1 MLMRALIFITVF
13 VFATR
18 GWAGTAALAMP
29 DRWSA
34 EVAQAVLMDGGNAV
48 DAAIAATFML
58 AVTLPDAGN
67 IGGGGFMT
75 AYMDDEAVF
84 LDFRE
89 RAPAKAYRD
98 MFLDEGG
105 NFQQR
110 LSLVGGK
117 ASGVPG
123 TVRGMQEAH
132 SRYGTLPWRRLLA
145 PAIGIARDGF
155 AVSETMFELAVEKIA
170 EDAGETNFHR
180 YFGRMQKGEIFKQ
193 AELAATLEL
202 LAQDPDAFYSGVPA
216 RQLVA
221 QMEAT
226 GGQISLSDLETYKA
240 IWREPLRDNW
250 REFEVLSAPPPS
262 SGGFALVQLLK
273 LREFSDQYFSGLWHN
288 EARYVH
294 LMAELEKRVYADRAE
309 YLGDPDYVAVPM
321 DRLLEDDYLRAR
333 VSSVNPEAISPIE
346 TVSAGLESTETTHFS
361 IIDAEGNAVSLTTT
375 LNWDFGS
382 GVVVEGAGFLLNNQM
397 DDFSAK
403 VGVPNKFGVVGNDRN
418 AIFPGKRM
426 LSSMSPTIL
435 LRDGE
440 PALVIGTS
448 GGSTIITTVFQVI
461 LNMQDFDMPLQEAV
475 DALRFHHQLPQALLI
490 RHDQREVPVATRK
503 GLEKLGYAVEEN
515 SWGNLGKVHAI
526 SAENGK
532 LTAVSDIRAQGEG
545 RVIEIPETA
554 PN

>member
-155 AVSETMFELAVEKIA
+155 AVSETIFELAVEKIA

-321 DRLLEDDYLRAR
+321 DKLLEDDYLRAR
-333 VSSVNPEAISPIE
+333 ASSVNPEAISPIE

-418 AIFPGKRM
+418 AIVPGKRM

-503 GLEKLGYAVEEN
+503 GLEELGYAVEEN

-545 RVIEIPETA
+545 RVIEIPESA

>member
-155 AVSETMFELAVEKIA
+155 AVSETIFELAVEKIA

-321 DRLLEDDYLRAR
+321 GKLLEDDYLRAR
-333 VSSVNPEAISPIE
+333 ASSVNPEAISPIE

-418 AIFPGKRM
+418 AIVPGKRM

-545 RVIEIPETA
+545 RVIEIPESA

>member
-1 MLMRALIFITVF
+1 MRALIFITVF

-333 VSSVNPEAISPIE
+333 ASSVNPEAISPIE

-418 AIFPGKRM
+418 AIVPGKRM

>member
-321 DRLLEDDYLRAR
+321 DKLLEDDYLRAR
-333 VSSVNPEAISPIE
+333 ASSVNPEAISPIE

-418 AIFPGKRM
+418 AIVPGKRM

>member
-1 MLMRALIFITVF
+1 MRALLFITVF
-13 VFATR
+13 VFSAS
-18 GWAGTAALAMP
+18 GYAGTAAVAMP

-34 EVAQAVLMDGGNAV
+34 EASQAVLMDGGNAV
-48 DAAIAATFML
+48 DAAVAATFVL
-58 AVTLPDAGN
+58 AVTLPEAGN

-75 AYMDDEAVF
+75 AYLGGEPVF

-89 RAPAKAYRD
+89 RAPAKAHRD

-110 LSLVGGK
+110 MSIVGGK

-132 SRYGTLPWRRLLA
+132 SRYGSLPWKRLLA
-145 PAIGIARDGF
+145 PAIEIARDGF
-155 AVSETMFELAVEKIA
+155 AVPEELFDLAVEKIQ

-180 YFGRMQKGEIFKQ
+180 YFGRMKKGEVFKQ

-202 LAQDPDAFYSGVPA
+202 LAEDPDAFYSGMPA

-221 QMEAT
+221 QMETSDGA
-226 GGQISLSDLETYKA
+226 ISMGDLAAYKA
-240 IWREPLRDNW
+240 VWREPLRDKW
-250 REFEVLSAPPPS
+250 REYEVLSAPPPS

-273 LREFSDQYFSGLWHN
+273 LREFTDQHFAELWHN

-309 YLGDPDYVAVPM
+309 YLGDPDQVTVPLAA
-321 DRLLEDDYLRAR
+321 LLADDYLRGRAR
-333 VSSVNPEAISPIE
+333 GVNPDAISPIE
-346 TVSAGLESTETTHFS
+346 AVSPGLESTETTHFS
-361 IIDAEGNAVSLTTT
+361 IIDPMGNAVSLTTT

-382 GVVVEGAGFLLNNQM
+382 GVVVEGAGYVLNNQM

-403 VGVPNKFGVVGNDRN
+403 VGVPNKFGVVGSDRN
-418 AIFPGKRM
+418 SIAPGKRM

-435 LRDGE
+435 LREGE
-440 PALVIGTS
+440 PALVIGAS

-461 LNMQDFDMPLQEAV
+461 LNMQDFDMPLPEAV
-475 DALRFHHQLPQALLI
+475 NALRFHHQLPQALLI

-503 GLEKLGYAVEEN
+503 GLEGLGYAVEEN

-532 LTAVSDIRAQGEG
+532 LTAAADIRARGEA
-545 RVIEIPETA
+545 RVIEIPPVSA
-554 PN
+554 N

>member
-418 AIFPGKRM
+418 AIVPGKRM

-545 RVIEIPETA
+545 RVIEIPESA

>member
-1 MLMRALIFITVF
+1 MRALIFITVF

-155 AVSETMFELAVEKIA
+155 AVSETIFELAVEKIA

-180 YFGRMQKGEIFKQ
+180 YFGRMRKGEIFKQ
-193 AELAATLEL
+193 AELATTLEL

-240 IWREPLRDNW
+240 VWREPLRDNW

-321 DRLLEDDYLRAR
+321 DKLLEDDYLRAR
-333 VSSVNPEAISPIE
+333 ASSVNPEAISPIE

-418 AIFPGKRM
+418 AIVPGKRM

-545 RVIEIPETA
+545 RVIEIPESA

>member
-418 AIFPGKRM
+418 AIVPGKRM

>member
-1 MLMRALIFITVF
+1 MLMRALLFITVF
-13 VFATR
+13 VFSAS
-18 GWAGTAALAMP
+18 GYAGTAAVAMP

-34 EVAQAVLMDGGNAV
+34 EASQAVLMDGGNAV
-48 DAAIAATFML
+48 DAAVAATFVL
-58 AVTLPDAGN
+58 AVTLPEAGN

-75 AYMDDEAVF
+75 AYLGGEPVF

-89 RAPAKAYRD
+89 RAPAKAHRD

-110 LSLVGGK
+110 MSIVGGK

-132 SRYGTLPWRRLLA
+132 SRYGSLPWKRLLA
-145 PAIGIARDGF
+145 PAIEIARDGF
-155 AVSETMFELAVEKIA
+155 AVPEELFDLAVEKIQ

-180 YFGRMQKGEIFKQ
+180 YFGRMKKGEVFKQ

-202 LAQDPDAFYSGVPA
+202 LAEDPDAFYSGMPA

-221 QMEAT
+221 QMETSDGA
-226 GGQISLSDLETYKA
+226 ISMGDLAAYKA
-240 IWREPLRDNW
+240 VWREPLRDKW
-250 REFEVLSAPPPS
+250 REYEVLSAPPPS

-273 LREFSDQYFSGLWHN
+273 LREFTDQHFAELWHN

-309 YLGDPDYVAVPM
+309 YLGDPDQVTVPLAA
-321 DRLLEDDYLRAR
+321 LLADDYLRGRAR
-333 VSSVNPEAISPIE
+333 GVNPDAISPIE
-346 TVSAGLESTETTHFS
+346 AVSPGLESTETTHFS
-361 IIDAEGNAVSLTTT
+361 IIDPMGNAVSLTTT

-382 GVVVEGAGFLLNNQM
+382 GVVVEGAGYVLNNQM

-403 VGVPNKFGVVGNDRN
+403 VGVPNKFGVVGSDRN
-418 AIFPGKRM
+418 SIAPGKRM

-435 LRDGE
+435 LREGE
-440 PALVIGTS
+440 PALVIGAS

-461 LNMQDFDMPLQEAV
+461 LNMQDFDMPLPEAV
-475 DALRFHHQLPQALLI
+475 NALRFHHQLPQALLI

-503 GLEKLGYAVEEN
+503 GLEGLGYAVEEN

-532 LTAVSDIRAQGEG
+532 LTAAADIRARGEA
-545 RVIEIPETA
+545 RVIEIPPVSA
-554 PN
+554 N

>member
-155 AVSETMFELAVEKIA
+155 AVSETIFELAVEKIA

-418 AIFPGKRM
+418 AIVPGKRM

-545 RVIEIPETA
+545 RVIEIPESA

>member
-1 MLMRALIFITVF
+1 MRALIFITVF

-155 AVSETMFELAVEKIA
+155 AVSETIFELAVEKIA

-180 YFGRMQKGEIFKQ
+180 YFGRMRKGEIFKQ
-193 AELAATLEL
+193 AELATTLEL

-240 IWREPLRDNW
+240 VWREPLRDNW

-309 YLGDPDYVAVPM
+309 YLGDPDY
-321 DRLLEDDYLRAR
+321 
-333 VSSVNPEAISPIE
+333 
-346 TVSAGLESTETTHFS
+346 
-361 IIDAEGNAVSLTTT
+361 
-375 LNWDFGS
+375 
-382 GVVVEGAGFLLNNQM
+382 
-397 DDFSAK
+397 
-403 VGVPNKFGVVGNDRN
+403 KFR
-418 AIFPGKRM
+418 
-426 LSSMSPTIL
+426 
-435 LRDGE
+435 
-440 PALVIGTS
+440 
-448 GGSTIITTVFQVI
+448 
-461 LNMQDFDMPLQEAV
+461 
-475 DALRFHHQLPQALLI
+475 
-490 RHDQREVPVATRK
+490 
-503 GLEKLGYAVEEN
+503 
-515 SWGNLGKVHAI
+515 
-526 SAENGK
+526 
-532 LTAVSDIRAQGEG
+532 
-545 RVIEIPETA
+545 
-554 PN
+554 

>member
-1 MLMRALIFITVF
+1 MRALIFITVF

-418 AIFPGKRM
+418 AIVPGKRM

-545 RVIEIPETA
+545 RVIEIPESA

>member
-1 MLMRALIFITVF
+1 MRALIFITVF

-155 AVSETMFELAVEKIA
+155 AVSETIFELAVEKIA

-180 YFGRMQKGEIFKQ
+180 YFGSMQKGEIFKQ

-240 IWREPLRDNW
+240 VWREPLRDNW

-321 DRLLEDDYLRAR
+321 GKLLEDDYLRAR
-333 VSSVNPEAISPIE
+333 ASSVNPEAVSPIE

-418 AIFPGKRM
+418 AIVPGKRM

-545 RVIEIPETA
+545 RVIEIPESA

>member
-1 MLMRALIFITVF
+1 MRALIFITVF

-418 AIFPGKRM
+418 AIVPGKRM

-554 PN
+554 PH

>member
-1 MLMRALIFITVF
+1 MRALIFITVF

-155 AVSETMFELAVEKIA
+155 AVSETIFELAVEKIA

-240 IWREPLRDNW
+240 VWREPLRGNW

-321 DRLLEDDYLRAR
+321 DKLLEDDYLRAR
-333 VSSVNPEAISPIE
+333 ASSVNPEAISPIE

-418 AIFPGKRM
+418 AIVPGKRM

-461 LNMQDFDMPLQEAV
+461 LNMQDFDMPLQQAV

-545 RVIEIPETA
+545 RVIEIPESA

>member
-1 MLMRALIFITVF
+1 MRALIFITVF

-226 GGQISLSDLETYKA
+226 GGQISLSDLKTYKA
-240 IWREPLRDNW
+240 VWREPLRDNW

-418 AIFPGKRM
+418 AIVPGKRM

-545 RVIEIPETA
+545 RVIEIPESA

>member
-1 MLMRALIFITVF
+1 MRALIFITVF

-155 AVSETMFELAVEKIA
+155 AVSETIFELAVEKIA

-240 IWREPLRDNW
+240 VWREPLRDNW

-309 YLGDPDYVAVPM
+309 YLGDPDYVAVPI
-321 DRLLEDDYLRAR
+321 DKLLEDDYLRAR
-333 VSSVNPEAISPIE
+333 ASSVNPEAISPIE

-418 AIFPGKRM
+418 AIVPGKRM

-545 RVIEIPETA
+545 RVIEIPESA

>member
-1 MLMRALIFITVF
+1 MRALIFITVF

-155 AVSETMFELAVEKIA
+155 AVSETIFELAVEKIA

-240 IWREPLRDNW
+240 VWREPLRDNW

-321 DRLLEDDYLRAR
+321 GKLLEDDYLRAR
-333 VSSVNPEAISPIE
+333 ASSVNPEAISPIE

-418 AIFPGKRM
+418 AIVPGKRM

-545 RVIEIPETA
+545 RVIEIPESA

>member
-1 MLMRALIFITVF
+1 MRALIFITVF

-155 AVSETMFELAVEKIA
+155 AVSETIFELAVEKIA

-240 IWREPLRDNW
+240 VWREPLRDNW

-321 DRLLEDDYLRAR
+321 DKLLEDDYLRAR
-333 VSSVNPEAISPIE
+333 ASSVNPEAISPIE

-418 AIFPGKRM
+418 AIVPGKRM

-461 LNMQDFDMPLQEAV
+461 LNMQDFDMPLQQAV

-545 RVIEIPETA
+545 RVIEIPESA

>member
-1 MLMRALIFITVF
+1 M
-13 VFATR
+13 
-18 GWAGTAALAMP
+18 
-29 DRWSA
+29 
-34 EVAQAVLMDGGNAV
+34 
-48 DAAIAATFML
+48 
-58 AVTLPDAGN
+58 
-67 IGGGGFMT
+67 
-75 AYMDDEAVF
+75 
-84 LDFRE
+84 
-89 RAPAKAYRD
+89 
-98 MFLDEGG
+98 
-105 NFQQR
+105 
-110 LSLVGGK
+110 
-117 ASGVPG
+117 
-123 TVRGMQEAH
+123 
-132 SRYGTLPWRRLLA
+132 
-145 PAIGIARDGF
+145 
-155 AVSETMFELAVEKIA
+155 
-170 EDAGETNFHR
+170 
-180 YFGRMQKGEIFKQ
+180 
-193 AELAATLEL
+193 
-202 LAQDPDAFYSGVPA
+202 
-216 RQLVA
+216 
-221 QMEAT
+221 
-226 GGQISLSDLETYKA
+226 
-240 IWREPLRDNW
+240 
-250 REFEVLSAPPPS
+250 
-262 SGGFALVQLLK
+262 
-273 LREFSDQYFSGLWHN
+273 
-288 EARYVH
+288 
-294 LMAELEKRVYADRAE
+294 
-309 YLGDPDYVAVPM
+309 
-321 DRLLEDDYLRAR
+321 
-333 VSSVNPEAISPIE
+333 
-346 TVSAGLESTETTHFS
+346 SAGLESTETTHFS

-418 AIFPGKRM
+418 AIVPGKRM

-545 RVIEIPETA
+545 RVIEIPESA

>member
-321 DRLLEDDYLRAR
+321 DKLLEDDYLRAR
-333 VSSVNPEAISPIE
+333 ASSVNPEAISPIE

-418 AIFPGKRM
+418 AIVPGKRM

-545 RVIEIPETA
+545 RVIEIPESA

>member
-1 MLMRALIFITVF
+1 MRALIFITVF

-418 AIFPGKRM
+418 AIVPGKRM

>member
-1 MLMRALIFITVF
+1 MRALIFITVF

-155 AVSETMFELAVEKIA
+155 AVSETIFELAVEKIA

-240 IWREPLRDNW
+240 VWREPLRDNW

-321 DRLLEDDYLRAR
+321 DKLLEDDYLRAR
-333 VSSVNPEAISPIE
+333 ASSVNPEAISPIE

-418 AIFPGKRM
+418 AIVPGKRM

-461 LNMQDFDMPLQEAV
+461 LNMQDFDMPLQQAV

-532 LTAVSDIRAQGEG
+532 LSAVSDIRAQGEG
-545 RVIEIPETA
+545 RVIEIPESA

>member
-1 MLMRALIFITVF
+1 MRALIFITVF

-155 AVSETMFELAVEKIA
+155 AVSETIFELAVEKIA

-240 IWREPLRDNW
+240 VWREPLRDNW

-321 DRLLEDDYLRAR
+321 DKLLEDDYLRAR
-333 VSSVNPEAISPIE
+333 ASSVNPEAISPIE

-418 AIFPGKRM
+418 AIVPGKRM

-545 RVIEIPETA
+545 RVIEIPESA